1 MKIFIYLIQFFII
14 SLLLVL
20 FKILGYRMASNFG
33 GFIGSFFGPI
43 FGIAITDYYLIKKRK
58 LINKDIFSSASNSSY
73 YYSSGWHIKAIYS
86 LFIGFIFSAATIWNA
101 DLRFLQAYSWLIGAL
116 ISSITYFL
124 LANR

>member
-1 MKIFIYLIQFFII
+1 M
-14 SLLLVL
+14 
-20 FKILGYRMASNFG
+20 
-33 GFIGSFFGPI
+33 
-43 FGIAITDYYLIKKRK
+43 IAITDYYLIKKRK